1 MKAAVLEKYNEFNV
15 VEKPDPVMT
24 ETDVLVR
31 VQYAS
36 ICGSDQ
42 HLYKGDF
49 HPRTK
54 LPFTPGHEF
63 AGIVE
68 KIGEQVDGF
77 QIGDHVTVDPIMW
90 CGECDACKNKHYP
103 A

>member
-1 MKAAVLEKYNEFNV
+1 MKAAILEQYNQFNIRKKV
-15 VEKPDPVMT
+15 KPVINPS
-24 ETDVLVR
+24 EVLVH

-42 HLYKGDF
+42 HLFKGDF

-63 AGIVE
+63 AGTV
-68 KIGEQVDGF
+68 EQVGSEVQGF
-77 QIGDHVTVDPIMW
+77 EIGDHVAAKIIITRLV
-90 CGECDACKNKHYP
+90 KNSG
-103 A
+103 